1 MPGRSDQT
9 GTANGTDGTNTNTN
23 ANTIIWI
30 VASAAAAVVAVSAAA
45 VVVVLV
51 NNKSRNSITGINPN
65 ADGSE
70 NSADPD
76 DKSDTE

>member
-1 MPGRSDQT
+1 MPGRSDRT

-30 VASAAAAVVAVSAAA
+30 VVSEAAAVVAVSAAA
-45 VVVVLV
+45 VVAVLV

-65 ADGSE
+65 ADSSE

>member
-1 MPGRSDQT
+1 M
-9 GTANGTDGTNTNTN
+9 
-23 ANTIIWI
+23 
-30 VASAAAAVVAVSAAA
+30 VAVSAAA
-45 VVVVLV
+45 VVAVLV
-51 NNKSRNSITGINPN
+51 NNKSRNSITDISPN

>member
-1 MPGRSDQT
+1 M
-9 GTANGTDGTNTNTN
+9 
-23 ANTIIWI
+23 
-30 VASAAAAVVAVSAAA
+30 VAVSAAA

-51 NNKSRNSITGINPN
+51 NSKSRNSIIGINPN

>member
-9 GTANGTDGTNTNTN
+9 GIANGTDGTNTNTN

-51 NNKSRNSITGINPN
+51 NSKSRNSIIGINPN
-65 ADGSE
+65 ADVSE